1 MQVNEVSMPIC
12 EDSEDNSE
20 VRADGFLCIVK
31 YFDTPCLSC
40 P

>member
-1 MQVNEVSMPIC
+1 MQVNEASMPIC

-20 VRADGFLCIVK
+20 ASADVFLCIVK
-31 YFDTPCLSC
+31 YFDTPCLNC